1 MAENGASGQCGLDRA
16 GTVVLVAPIRDMTGD
31 GYDWPE
37 PSGNVG
43 STAISWIAAGTLAAA
58 ELAPGRSASARL
70 FRASLGRP
78 RKSARRG
85 VGQLRLRFARDVK
98 RRRAVLRARIESKE
112 RNP

>member
-70 FRASLGRP
+70 FAHRSGDLENRLG
-78 RKSARRG
+78 
-85 VGQLRLRFARDVK
+85 V
-98 RRRAVLRARIESKE
+98 VLVNSG
-112 RNP
+112 